1 MNSITRRSVRISC
14 TRSAVSW
21 LRVLLIGCALLLQI
35 GCSTYSGI
43 AEFSSYR
50 DAWSR
55 ASDIGEDILD
65 RLAVAERG
73 IHGRAYPFIPRRD
86 KFALRDVAYIVPA
99 TDPPATAAYRR
110 LLRSIRSYNEALYGL
125 ASGQEAAAIVGR
137 VNRLA
142 AIGASAT
149 AEVALIVGAG
159 PTSGAAGA
167 AAATL
172 GVNQALA
179 GLEPLATQLV
189 AFETRR
195 QFRQRLLDQEPHIRR
210 AIVEARDSTP
220 RVFELLRG
228 DIVGRANADPN
239 RTRLTAAEE
248 DEIRRLRILLANWVV
263 LLDASRGAL
272 EVATAAV
279 RDAPGAGGFDGL
291 LVSGEQLTA
300 AAQAA
305 RLSLAGGN

>member
-1 MNSITRRSVRISC
+1 MRTTASRLAMLLLGC
-14 TRSAVSW
+14 
-21 LRVLLIGCALLLQI
+21 VLLIQP
-35 GCSTYSGI
+35 GCSTYNGV

-73 IHGRAYPFIPRRD
+73 IYRRASPFNPRRSG
-86 KFALRDVAYIVPA
+86 FEVRDVAYLVPA

-142 AIGASAT
+142 AIGASAA
-149 AEVALIVGAG
+149 AEAALIAGAG
-159 PTSGAAGA
+159 PTSGLAGA

-195 QFRQRLLDQEPHIRR
+195 QFRQRLLAQEPHIRR

-228 DIVGRANADPN
+228 DIVGAANADPN

-291 LVSGEQLTA
+291 LVAGEQLTA

-305 RLSLAGGN
+305 RLSLAGGD